1 MPKHILF
8 VCKSCN
14 SVHSDDVDYEQSEG
28 AILLNQLRHLH
39 QHCPQSNELEIRPVG
54 CLWTCSIPCSVAF
67 SGVNKATYLFTKV
80 PATEAEA
87 LLQFGQLYLASKDGN
102 IPWKQFPE
110 MLQSAEVAKIPPMS
124 ASEGN

>member
-1 MPKHILF
+1 MSRHILF

-14 SVHSDDVDYEQSEG
+14 SVHSDDIDYEKADG
-28 AILLNQLRHLH
+28 ANLLNQLLNLH
-39 QHCPQSNELEIRPVG
+39 QDWMHRDALEIREVG
-54 CLWTCSIPCSVAF
+54 CFWTCSRPCSIAF
-67 SGVNKATYLFTKV
+67 SAPDKATYLFTKV

-110 MLQSAEVAKIPPMS
+110 SLQSMEVAKVPPV
-124 ASEGN
+124 